1 MAIEQQDLKKIAE
14 LSKIEISEE
23 NFKDFELKIKNI
35 INLIDELISADVSN
49 IEPKAQPLDQKQ
61 MVRKDAVT
69 EKTKIDYIE
78 KTAPEIKD
86 SHYKL
91 PKFVE

>member
-1 MAIEQQDLKKIAE
+1 MTIEQQDLKKIAE

-49 IEPKAQPLDQKQ
+49 IEPMAHPLDQKQ
-61 MVRKDAVT
+61 MLRKDAVT
-69 EKTKIDYIE
+69 EKTQIDEIE
-78 KTAPEIKD
+78 KNAPEIKD
-86 SHYKL
+86 SHYIV